1 VVNTKAAVEQIVR
14 DEWGQVLAI
23 LVRYVRDFDL
33 AEDVLQ
39 DAIIEAM
46 THWPDDG
53 LPHHPRAWLLQ
64 TAKRKAID
72 RFRRH
77 KTFQDKQ
84 SELQLIAELEQ
95 SVMAEE
101 TDDTIP
107 DERLRMLF
115 TCCHPALSSEAQV
128 ALTLHTIGGLKTP
141 EIARAFLVPEPTMAQ
156 RLTRAKGKIKGAG
169 IPYREPDSDQW
180 PDRLAAVLSVVYL
193 IFNEGYAALSGTQ
206 IVRAD
211 LCVEAIRLG
220 KILADLAPDE
230 PEAAGLLALM
240 LLHDS
245 RRMSRSDSAGA
256 IITLE
261 EQDRASWEHKQI
273 ELGTAIL
280 KKALGRGKIG
290 PYQVQAAISAVHA
303 QAAHYD
309 DTDWHEITLL
319 YDRLYALQPNPVIR
333 LNASIALSNL
343 EGPEAGLAMLDE
355 LADEKLF
362 KKYQPYYAARADLLR
377 RNGDAKAAEQAY
389 LMALKLSHNAAEKQF
404 LEKRLAELAENS
416 Q

>member
-1 VVNTKAAVEQIVR
+1 VNTNTAIEQIVR
-14 DEWGQVLAI
+14 DEWGQVLAV
-23 LVRYVRDFDL
+23 LVRYVRDFEL
-33 AEDVLQ
+33 AEDVLH

-46 THWPDDG
+46 THWPEDG
-53 LPHHPRAWLLQ
+53 LPRQPRAWLLQ

-72 RFRRH
+72 RFRRNQ
-77 KTFQDKQ
+77 TFRNKQ
-84 SELQLIAELEQ
+84 SELQVIAELEQ
-95 SVMAEE
+95 STMAEE
-101 TDDTIP
+101 TDETIP

-128 ALTLHTIGGLKTP
+128 ALTLHTLGGLRTP

-169 IPYREPDSDQW
+169 IPYREPDADQW
-180 PDRLAAVLSVVYL
+180 PHRLAAVLSVVYL
-193 IFNEGYAALSGTQ
+193 IFNEGYAALSGTEV
-206 IVRAD
+206 VRAD

-220 KILADLAPDE
+220 KTLADLAPDE

-245 RRMSRSDSAGA
+245 RRMARSDASGNF
-256 IITLE
+256 ITLE
-261 EQDRASWEHKQI
+261 DQERADWEHDQI
-273 ELGTAIL
+273 RLGTSIL
-280 KKALGRGKIG
+280 KKALGRGNIG

-303 QAAHYD
+303 EASRYE
-309 DTDWHEITLL
+309 DTDWQEITLL

-333 LNASIALSNL
+333 LNASIAISNL
-343 EGPEAGLAMLDE
+343 HGPKAGLAVLDE

-362 KKYQPYYAARADLLR
+362 KAYQPYYAARADLLR
-377 RNGDAKAAEQAY
+377 RTGDTKGAEQAY
-389 LMALKLSHNAAEKQF
+389 LMALKLSHNKAEQQF
-404 LEKRLAELAENS
+404 LEKRLAELPDHA